1 MLWSS
6 GEGNTFDQECGH
18 AYPKD
23 YDPNKGIWKV
33 YFQDKTTEY
42 LILNNGTDYDYY
54 SAVYSC
60 AETGEAAMIQET
72 ALILTR
78 YKHPS
83 FSQVI
88 SIHNLYDTTPL
99 G

>member
-23 YDPNKGIWKV
+23 YNTNKGIWEV
-33 YFQDKTTEY
+33 YFQNQTTEY
-42 LILNNGTDYDYY
+42 LILDNGTDYDYY

-83 FSQVI
+83 FSQVTY
-88 SIHNLYDTTPL
+88 IHDLYDTAPL
-99 G
+99 